1 MHGVRWID
9 KILIGSKYW
18 YKYFAVRGKYFWISM
33 IQWFSYIPF
42 QLATGRT
49 LVQRVSG
56 TESERVHF
64 RWPEKSHQTTQLWR
78 LHACFFHS
86 HSSPPP
92 QHSCYK
98 NVIPKPAGCII
109 LMLNLA
115 LFQHLRAEQV
125 AKISFYSKGLVAFIS
140 TGMHPKERILS
151 LSLAIVPGVI
161 NPNLSF

>member
-1 MHGVRWID
+1 MHASSIP
-9 KILIGSKYW
+9 ILL
-18 YKYFAVRGKYFWISM
+18 
-33 IQWFSYIPF
+33 P
-42 QLATGRT
+42 
-49 LVQRVSG
+49 
-56 TESERVHF
+56 H
-64 RWPEKSHQTTQLWR
+64 
-78 LHACFFHS
+78 
-86 HSSPPP
+86 P

-125 AKISFYSKGLVAFIS
+125 AKISFYSKGLVASILA
-140 TGMHPKERILS
+140 GMHPKERI

>member
-9 KILIGSKYW
+9 KIGSKYVLLQI
-18 YKYFAVRGKYFWISM
+18 FCCQGKIFLDFNDSM
-33 IQWFSYIPF
+33 VFINSFSACYGKNFGPKGFGYGIGAGTLQMTWKKSSNDATLTTACMLLPF
-42 QLATGRT
+42 PFL
-49 LVQRVSG
+49 
-56 TESERVHF
+56 
-64 RWPEKSHQTTQLWR
+64 
-78 LHACFFHS
+78 
-86 HSSPPP
+86 PPP

-125 AKISFYSKGLVAFIS
+125 AKISFYSKGLVAFIL

-151 LSLAIVPGVI
+151 LSCYC
-161 NPNLSF
+161 SRRD